1 MLSAAE
7 PPLIAKIEGPRLGE
21 SATFECPHGYRLEG
35 ASSMTCQYNGECT
48 VLSVY
53 ALLRFPR
60 PLTYTSITPFVS
72 LSSCYFQLIEVE
84 ALPLLLL

>member
-35 ASSMTCQYNGECT
+35 ASSMTCQYNGE
-48 VLSVY
+48 
-53 ALLRFPR
+53 
-60 PLTYTSITPFVS
+60 
-72 LSSCYFQLIEVE
+72 
-84 ALPLLLL
+84 